1 MSPAFPIISC
11 ELCHILQRLFLYSS
25 DESTRTCACCIA
37 VGRRSESPDSYYP
50 SFADEQ
56 LMNASIPMTQTS
68 YMTAPEYLDDESD
81 TGYDADDEE
90 DLVDQPARR
99 NSYDSLM
106 DFLRRTYAEAVQCQ
120 GMPPYSPSS
129 EHDELEMA
137 DDDILSAVSESR
149 ASTPEWLDEPS
160 IPPFMVPSLAYTP
173 DQSHLF
179 PGAMSPTN
187 SSTYPSS
194 STSSCS
200 TPATSPPHPWS
211 TISPSISQSSSSSS
225 SQGSPAFENPSPP
238 PFTAPRES
246 LAYPGEPGYDPHDHP
261 EYILFGI
268 QPECRKPPVELA
280 APAPKRPVQEKKL
293 QALCEIWG
301 KEEVV
306 QLGGGWNFERG
317 ETTQQQE
324 QEAAFLHWWR
334 EEERRA
340 WEMFDV
346 DAMDGLQDT
355 YGQGRNVWGSEGLSG
370 GQDRM
375 IRLCC

>member
-1 MSPAFPIISC
+1 MSRAFPIISC
-11 ELCHILQRLFLYSS
+11 ELCHILQRLYLYSS
-25 DESTRTCACCIA
+25 NEYTRTCACCTA

-50 SFADEQ
+50 SLADEQ
-56 LMNASIPMTQTS
+56 LMNTSIPTAQTS

-81 TGYDADDEE
+81 AGYEADDEE
-90 DLVDQPARR
+90 DSDDQPARR

-106 DFLRRTYAEAVQCQ
+106 DFLRRTYAETVQCQ
-120 GMPPYSPSS
+120 GLSASSTPS
-129 EHDELEMA
+129 EDDEMV
-137 DDDILSAVSESR
+137 DGDILSAASESR

-160 IPPFMVPSLAYTP
+160 IPPFMVPYLAYTP
-173 DQSHLF
+173 DHSHLF
-179 PGAMSPTN
+179 PGAMSSTD
-187 SSTYPSS
+187 SYSTYTS

-211 TISPSISQSSSSSS
+211 TMPPNFSQSSFSSS
-225 SQGSPAFENPSPP
+225 SQGSSAFETPSPP
-238 PFTAPRES
+238 PFTSHRKS

-268 QPECRKPPVELA
+268 QPDRRQPPVELV

-293 QALCEIWG
+293 QALCEQWG

-306 QLGGGWNFERG
+306 QVGGEWGYHDG
-317 ETTQQQE
+317 ETTQQQV
-324 QEAAFLHWWR
+324 QEEAFFHWWR

-346 DAMDGLQDT
+346 DAMYGIQDT
-355 YGQGRNVWGSEGLSG
+355 YGQGCNAWGSEGLPG
-370 GQDRM
+370 GQGRM
-375 IRLCC
+375 MGLCC